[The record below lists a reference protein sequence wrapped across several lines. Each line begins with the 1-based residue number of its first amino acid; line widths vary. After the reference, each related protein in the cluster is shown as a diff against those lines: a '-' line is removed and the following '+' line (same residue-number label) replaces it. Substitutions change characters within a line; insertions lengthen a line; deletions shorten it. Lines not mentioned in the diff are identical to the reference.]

1 LNLKLLLLW
10 LPSFLIKTIPCVYLF
25 NFCKLFLLT
34 NSFYLRFFNHLYD
47 LLLFLIEMSICN
59 SITLSSSISKGHSDP
74 LGGLPTFLP
83 FPGETTM
90 VQQTTH
96 RLFVFVQ
103 YTEESGPEEGWVS
116 KRKNET
122 WKGWE
127 GYEENSRTQPQ
138 LRRTFEKAPARDFV

>member
-1 LNLKLLLLW
+1 
-10 LPSFLIKTIPCVYLF
+10 
-25 NFCKLFLLT
+25 
-34 NSFYLRFFNHLYD
+34 
-47 LLLFLIEMSICN
+47 MSIYN
-59 SITLSSSISKGHSDP
+59 SITLSSSISKGHLDP

-90 VQQTTH
+90 AQQTTH

-103 YTEESGPEEGWVS
+103 YTEESGPVEGLVEQGED
-116 KRKNET
+116 ET